1 MKKLLLFILIV
12 IQYNFAKGQG
22 IDFGIKAGVNF
33 SKLSDASDFKNQT
46 GFVGGL
52 FAGIDFSNKSGIR
65 IDALYSKQGAKL
77 TEGDFDLNYLNIPV
91 VYKHRLISKLHFQ
104 VGPQFG
110 FVLDENIN
118 ITQPGGI
125 IDDLDTKNFDISGVV
140 GLGLDMPLGFR
151 LEARYIFGLSDIIDN
166 ANYGGKNRVFSLIIG
181 YSLL

>member
-1 MKKLLLFILIV
+1 M
-12 IQYNFAKGQG
+12 
-22 IDFGIKAGVNF
+22 
-33 SKLSDASDFKNQT
+33 
-46 GFVGGL
+46 
-52 FAGIDFSNKSGIR
+52 
-65 IDALYSKQGAKL
+65 
-77 TEGDFDLNYLNIPV
+77 

-110 FVLDENIN
+110 FVLDEDIN

-140 GLGLDMPLGFR
+140 GLGLDVPLGFR
-151 LEARYIFGLSDIIDN
+151 LEARHIFGLSDIIDN